1 MSEDGGRG
9 ARDIRRYI
17 RKDIEDKIADILI
30 ERAEKETSEINVTA
44 VENEVKVSYKK

>member
-1 MSEDGGRG
+1 MEAGFNKVVF
-9 ARDIRRYI
+9 II

-30 ERAEKETSEINVTA
+30 ERAEKEISEINVTA